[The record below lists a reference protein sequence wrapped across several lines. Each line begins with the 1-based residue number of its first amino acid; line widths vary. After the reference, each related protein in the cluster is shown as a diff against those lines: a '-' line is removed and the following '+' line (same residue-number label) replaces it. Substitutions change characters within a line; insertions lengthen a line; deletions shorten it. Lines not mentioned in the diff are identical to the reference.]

1 MRTDSA
7 LKIIAL
13 ALAFCALAA
22 YAKVREVARPRPVQ
36 AVNTGP
42 NVGES
47 NTAVTEDLANSRLF
61 SRIYGCEAA
70 GTIGNS
76 MGDVTEGLSWR
87 KIEERY
93 GLVDRLLS
101 QDKKASRRPQPFGPD
116 WVRHAHHRPPGMTE
130 DGFERHRLCTSAIL
144 KKGGS
149 ITIEDL
155 ARTWIEEIDP
165 NKFGY
170 LMGPQDQ
177 VIYNLLKTGLPPWE
191 VGRYAAWPSFIGTS
205 KMIMPIGMVNACR
218 PDQAA
223 KDALALGR
231 IKDVKGRPG
240 NYALEV
246 CAAIAA
252 ATAEALRP
260 GATVESVIEAA
271 LAQLPP
277 VPLKEVKQGL
287 GWARKAKDWKELR
300 PLYEKRYE
308 GKRISNAVE
317 VLSGGLACFFMAD
330 GQPREAIIYA
340 VNLGRDTD
348 CKAYLAGG
356 LAGALRGIEVIPPQ
370 WVKTVEEEV
379 VHDPYTV
386 SRRTARQA
394 AEGLYQACIAEMRK
408 SKKAVSEIESMMG
421 RQE

>member
-1 MRTDSA
+1 MCEKLKCKGAGMRTNSA
-7 LKIIAL
+7 LRIMT
-13 ALAFCALAA
+13 LAFASCVVGACGLVNADQANALVS
-22 YAKVREVARPRPVQ
+22 KER
-36 AVNTGP
+36 
-42 NVGES
+42 S
-47 NTAVTEDLANSRLF
+47 NSELF

-87 KIEERY
+87 KIEEHY
-93 GLVDRLLS
+93 GLVDTLLP
-101 QDKKASRRPQPFGPD
+101 QDKKASRRPQRFGPD

-144 KKGGS
+144 KKGGR
-149 ITIEDL
+149 ITIEEL
-155 ARTWIEEIDP
+155 AHAWIEEVDP
-165 NKFGY
+165 EKFGY
-170 LMGPQDQ
+170 LLGPQDQ

-191 VGRYAAWPSFIGTS
+191 VGRYAAWPAFIGTS
-205 KMIMPIGMVNACR
+205 KMIMPIVMVNACR
-218 PDQAA
+218 PDEAA
-223 KDALALGR
+223 RDALALGL

-260 GATVESVIEAA
+260 NATVESVIETA

-277 VPLKEVKQGL
+277 GPRKEVEQGL
-287 GWARKAKDWKELR
+287 GWARKANHWKELR
-300 PLYEKRYE
+300 PLYEKHYE
-308 GKRISNAVE
+308 GERISNAVE
-317 VLSGGLACFFMAD
+317 VLSGGLACFLMAD

-348 CKAYLAGG
+348 CKAYVAGG
-356 LAGALRGIEVIPPQ
+356 LAGAQRGIEAIPPE
-370 WVKTVEEEV
+370 WVKTVETEV
-379 VHDPYTV
+379 VDDPYTV

-394 AEGLYQACIAEMRK
+394 AEGLYQACMAETRK
-408 SKKAVSEIESMMG
+408 IKMAVSEIESMIG
-421 RQE
+421 RQQ